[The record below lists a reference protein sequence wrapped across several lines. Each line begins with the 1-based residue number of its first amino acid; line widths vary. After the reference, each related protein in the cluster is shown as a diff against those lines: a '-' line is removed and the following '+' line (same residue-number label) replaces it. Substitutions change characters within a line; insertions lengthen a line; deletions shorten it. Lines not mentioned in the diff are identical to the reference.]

1 MQIIMALNK
10 KVQKGIAQAIKIIGF
25 KKVSKDI
32 RKAKTKSEVVRNV
45 NFVLNIHK
53 CSKDLIDPITRKRT
67 KNPGYKTCTKFNK
80 QLKGST
86 KFL

>member
-1 MQIIMALNK
+1 MAISK
-10 KVQKGIAQAIKIIGF
+10 KAQKGIAKSIEIIGF
-25 KKVSKDI
+25 KNVAKDI
-32 RKAKTKSEVVRNV
+32 RKAKTKSEVVKNV
-45 NFVLNIHK
+45 NFVLNVHK

-67 KNPGYKTCTKFNK
+67 KNPGYKTCIRFHN